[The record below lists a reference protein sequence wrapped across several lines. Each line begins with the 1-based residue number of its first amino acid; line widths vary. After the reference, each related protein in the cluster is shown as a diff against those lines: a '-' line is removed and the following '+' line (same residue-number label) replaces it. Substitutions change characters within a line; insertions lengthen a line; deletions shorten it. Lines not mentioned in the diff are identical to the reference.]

1 MPTTKA
7 SIEGRLAQAQLAINN
22 TIADADLSA
31 ALAKYGYTAE
41 RLRQG
46 AALRDSARIHY
57 QRQKSEYGNLLA
69 ARDAFDTAQRQAQAT
84 YMRQVKVARV
94 ALKHDR
100 GALQTLNLA
109 AQRKRTLYD
118 WLAQAQQFYANAL
131 GAPSIL
137 DRLAAF
143 GISEALLAEG
153 QRQIEAVAASNA
165 ARQRRLGA
173 ARDATRAR
181 DEAIA
186 ALDSWMSD
194 FVKIARVA
202 LQDRPQLLEKIGVP
216 AHKRRAAHAPTLPPT
231 LAADTLVHVAAVPP
245 EAERRNGKPA
255 LNGQVDN

>member
-1 MPTTKA
+1 MSSTKT
-7 SIEGRLAQAQLAINN
+7 SIEDRLAQAQLAINN
-22 TIADADLSA
+22 TIADPELSA
-31 ALAKYGYTAE
+31 ALAKYGYTAD
-41 RLRQG
+41 RLREG
-46 AALRDSARIHY
+46 AALRDGARIHY

-84 YMRQVKVARV
+84 YMQHVKVARV

-137 DRLAAF
+137 GRLAAF
-143 GISEALLAEG
+143 GIAEALLAEG
-153 QRQIEAVAASNA
+153 QRQIEVVAASNA
-165 ARQRRLGA
+165 ARQRRQGA
-173 ARDATRAR
+173 AQDATHQR
-181 DEAIA
+181 DVAMA
-186 ALDSWMSD
+186 ALGSWMSD
-194 FVKIARVA
+194 FVQIARVA
-202 LQDRPQLLEKIGVP
+202 LQDRPQLLEKIGV
-216 AHKRRAAHAPTLPPT
+216 ATHRRRAAHPATLPPT